1 MMTLLRRLRYLF
13 RQRQIE
19 AEIAEEIEAHRLMA
33 EGRERSRGTARGEAD
48 AASRRAMGNI
58 TLAREEARAAWI
70 SPWLESAYQDVAYA
84 LRMFRRAP
92 AFTATLVLVLGLG
105 IGATTAV
112 FTLVDG
118 LILRDLP
125 VRSPDRLVYFSSPSF
140 SYPIF
145 AEVRSR
151 SADVIESVAAWSV
164 EDFHVAWG
172 QELEPA
178 GVLTASGGFYATLGV
193 TAAAGRTFS
202 EEDDQIGGGPHGRV
216 AVISDAAW
224 RRRFGGDP
232 GVIGRTVRV
241 GRDTYT
247 IVGVTPRGYSG
258 ITPGIA
264 PEITIPLTSNARPG
278 QLKSPT
284 SSWVHLIARLRGG
297 VTLRQANASL
307 AQFWPAVLDA
317 TVPTSMDAERRAH
330 LLGRKTSLESAS
342 AGFSRVRNRFAEP
355 LWFLFALVGVLLL
368 VGCASAANLLLARG
382 AGRRRE
388 IAVRLAIGA
397 GRTRLV
403 RQMLTESL
411 VWTLLASIAGL
422 LIASWGASS
431 LVALM
436 STREQKIDLDAGVSF
451 RVMLFALAVA
461 AVTSAVCSVLP
472 AVGATRID
480 PAAGLKTAPESNRT
494 MPSRW
499 ASGQWIVSAQVALSV
514 LLLGS
519 AALFGRSLYS
529 VLSQSAGVDRQNVLV
544 LATDV
549 DATGYDEERAAR
561 FYQELLER
569 VRRVP
574 GVAAASLSMYPPIS
588 GGDGAWTENVGIDGA
603 PPRPGSATVYFNT
616 VSSNY
621 FGTTGMTL
629 LRGRDIGDGDH
640 ESSLPVAV
648 VNETLARH
656 FFQGQDPLGRQITI
670 GRDKSRKD
678 LQIIGLVSDAKY
690 QRLQETPRAVAY
702 LPWQQQRGDN
712 MFIEMRVTPR
722 TSVAD
727 LVRREV
733 RALDAVVPIHMQT
746 VADRIRE
753 SIVTERVLASL
764 AGLLAAV
771 AAVLVCA
778 GLYGLLAYNVSRK
791 TREIGVRLALGAERR
806 AVVLR
811 VLSESVVLALTGIA
825 AGVAA
830 TVALGRF
837 ARGLLFQ
844 VTPADPVSL
853 AIAAALMLVV
863 ACLAGFGPAWRA
875 SRVDP
880 VIALKAE

>member
-13 RQRQIE
+13 RQHHIE

-33 EGRERSRGTARGEAD
+33 EARERSGGTPPREAD
-48 AASRRAMGNI
+48 ATSRRVMGNI

-70 SPWLESAYQDVAYA
+70 APCLESAWQDVVYA

-105 IGATTAV
+105 IGATTAI

-125 VRSPDRLVYFSSPSF
+125 VRSPDRLVYFSTPSF

-145 AEVRSR
+145 TEVRARTAEVL
-151 SADVIESVAAWSV
+151 ESVAAWSV
-164 EDFHVAWG
+164 EDFHVAWD

-178 GVLTASGGFYATLGV
+178 EVLTASGGFFATLGV

-224 RRRFGGDP
+224 QRRYRGDP
-232 GVIGRTVRV
+232 AAIGRTVRI
-241 GRDTYT
+241 GPDTYT
-247 IVGVTPRGYSG
+247 IVGITPRGYSG
-258 ITPGIA
+258 VAPGIA
-264 PEITIPLTSNARPG
+264 PEITIPLTSNVRPG
-278 QLKSPT
+278 RLKSPT
-284 SSWVHLIARLRGG
+284 SSWVHLIARLRDG
-297 VTLRQANASL
+297 VTLREANTSL
-307 AQFWPAVLDA
+307 ARYWPAVLEA
-317 TVPTSMDAERRAH
+317 TTPTSLEADRRAQF
-330 LLGRKTSLESAS
+330 LGRKTALESAS
-342 AGFSRVRNRFAEP
+342 AGYSRVRNRFAQP
-355 LWFLFALVGVLLL
+355 LWFLFALVGVLLI
-368 VGCASAANLLLARG
+368 VACASAANLLLARG

-411 VWTLLASIAGL
+411 VWTLLASLAGL
-422 LIASWGASS
+422 VIASWSANS

-436 STREQKIDLDAGVSF
+436 TTREQKIDLDAGVGV
-451 RVMLFALAVA
+451 RVMVFALTVA
-461 AVTSAVCSVLP
+461 AMTSAICSVLP
-472 AVGATRID
+472 ALGATRVD
-480 PAAGLKTAPESNRT
+480 PAAGLKVSPDSARAI
-494 MPSRW
+494 PSRW
-499 ASGQWIVSAQVALSV
+499 ASGRWIVAAQVALSV

-519 AALFGRSLYS
+519 AALFGRSLYR
-529 VLSQSAGVDRQNVLV
+529 VLTQSAGVERQNVLV

-561 FYQELLER
+561 FYQDLLER

-574 GVAAASLSMYPPIS
+574 AVASASLSMYPPLS
-588 GGDGAWTENVGIDGA
+588 GGDGAWTENVGIDGV
-603 PPRPGSATVYFNT
+603 PPRPDSATVYFNT

-629 LRGRDIGDGDH
+629 LRGRDIADSDR
-640 ESSLPVAV
+640 ESALPVAV

-656 FFQGQDPLGRQITI
+656 FFPGQDPIGRQITI
-670 GRDKSRKD
+670 GRDQSRKD
-678 LQIIGLVSDAKY
+678 LRIVGLVSDAKY

-712 MFIEMRVTPR
+712 MFIEMRVAPR
-722 TSVAD
+722 AAVSD

-764 AGLLAAV
+764 AGLLAA
-771 AAVLVCA
+771 AATVLACA
-778 GLYGLLAYNVSRK
+778 GLYGLLAYSVSRR

-806 AVVLR
+806 AVVKD
-811 VLSESVVLALTGIA
+811 VLWESVVLALIGIA

-830 TVALGRF
+830 TLALGRF

-844 VTPADPVSL
+844 ITPADPASL
-853 AIAAALMLVV
+853 AAAAALMFIV
-863 ACLAGFGPAWRA
+863 ACLAGVGPAWRA

-880 VIALKAE
+880 VVALKAE

>member
-1 MMTLLRRLRYLF
+1 
-13 RQRQIE
+13 
-19 AEIAEEIEAHRLMA
+19 
-33 EGRERSRGTARGEAD
+33 
-48 AASRRAMGNI
+48 
-58 TLAREEARAAWI
+58 
-70 SPWLESAYQDVAYA
+70 
-84 LRMFRRAP
+84 
-92 AFTATLVLVLGLG
+92 
-105 IGATTAV
+105 
-112 FTLVDG
+112 
-118 LILRDLP
+118 
-125 VRSPDRLVYFSSPSF
+125 
-140 SYPIF
+140 
-145 AEVRSR
+145 
-151 SADVIESVAAWSV
+151 
-164 EDFHVAWG
+164 
-172 QELEPA
+172 
-178 GVLTASGGFYATLGV
+178 
-193 TAAAGRTFS
+193 
-202 EEDDQIGGGPHGRV
+202 
-216 AVISDAAW
+216 
-224 RRRFGGDP
+224 
-232 GVIGRTVRV
+232 
-241 GRDTYT
+241 
-247 IVGVTPRGYSG
+247 
-258 ITPGIA
+258 
-264 PEITIPLTSNARPG
+264 
-278 QLKSPT
+278 
-284 SSWVHLIARLRGG
+284 
-297 VTLRQANASL
+297 
-307 AQFWPAVLDA
+307 
-317 TVPTSMDAERRAH
+317 
-330 LLGRKTSLESAS
+330 
-342 AGFSRVRNRFAEP
+342 
-355 LWFLFALVGVLLL
+355 
-368 VGCASAANLLLARG
+368 
-382 AGRRRE
+382 
-388 IAVRLAIGA
+388 
-397 GRTRLV
+397 
-403 RQMLTESL
+403 
-411 VWTLLASIAGL
+411 
-422 LIASWGASS
+422 
-431 LVALM
+431 
-436 STREQKIDLDAGVSF
+436 
-451 RVMLFALAVA
+451 
-461 AVTSAVCSVLP
+461 
-472 AVGATRID
+472 
-480 PAAGLKTAPESNRT
+480 
-494 MPSRW
+494 
-499 ASGQWIVSAQVALSV
+499 
-514 LLLGS
+514 
-519 AALFGRSLYS
+519 
-529 VLSQSAGVDRQNVLV
+529 
-544 LATDV
+544 
-549 DATGYDEERAAR
+549 
-561 FYQELLER
+561 
-569 VRRVP
+569 
-574 GVAAASLSMYPPIS
+574 
-588 GGDGAWTENVGIDGA
+588 
-603 PPRPGSATVYFNT
+603 VYFNT

-764 AGLLAAV
+764 AGLLAAA

>member
-1 MMTLLRRLRYLF
+1 MKTLLRRLRYLF

-33 EGRERSRGTARGEAD
+33 EARERNGGRPPHD
-48 AASRRAMGNI
+48 AAAASHRAMGNI

-70 SPWLESAYQDVAYA
+70 SPWLESAWQDVLYA

-92 AFTATLVLVLGLG
+92 AFTATLVLVLGIG

-118 LILRDLP
+118 LILRPLP
-125 VRSPDRLVYFSSPSF
+125 VQSPDRLVYFSSPSF

-145 AEVRSR
+145 SEVRAR
-151 SADVIESVAAWSV
+151 STDVIESVAAWSV
-164 EDFHVAWG
+164 EDMHVAWG

-178 GVLTASGGFYATLGV
+178 DVLTASGGFHATLGV
-193 TAAAGRTFS
+193 AAAMGRTFS
-202 EEDDQIGGGPHGRV
+202 EDDDQIGGGPHGRV

-224 RRRFGGDP
+224 RRRYGGDP
-232 GVIGRTVRV
+232 GAIGRTVRV
-241 GRDTYT
+241 GPDPFT

-258 ITPGIA
+258 VTPGMA
-264 PEITIPLTSNARPG
+264 PELTIPLLSTVRPA

-284 SSWVHLIARLRGG
+284 SSWVHLIARLRDG
-297 VTLRQANASL
+297 VTLREANTSL
-307 AQFWPAVLDA
+307 ARFWPEVLEA
-317 TVPTSMDAERRAH
+317 TTPSSVEADRRAH
-330 LLGRKTSLESAS
+330 FLGRKTSLESAS

-355 LWFLFALVGVLLL
+355 LWFLFALVGVLLM
-368 VGCASAANLLLARG
+368 VACASAANLLLARG

-411 VWTLLASIAGL
+411 VWTLLASLAGL
-422 LIASWGASS
+422 LIASWGANA

-436 STREQKIDLDAGVSF
+436 TTREQKIDLDAGLSI

-461 AVTSAVCSVLP
+461 AVTSAICSVLP

-480 PAAGLKTAPESNRT
+480 PAAGLRAAPDSSRAI
-494 MPSRW
+494 PSRW
-499 ASGQWIVSAQVALSV
+499 ASGRWIVAAQVALSV

-529 VLSQSAGVDRQNVLV
+529 VLTQSAGVDRQNVLV

-561 FYQELLER
+561 FYQELLDR

-603 PPRPGSATVYFNT
+603 PPRPGSITVYFNT

-629 LRGRDIGDGDH
+629 LRGRDVADGDQRVRPPGGCRQRDAGAPFLPRAGSAGPPDH
-640 ESSLPVAV
+640 HRPGQVTKGSSDHRPGFRRKVSAAPGNAARGRVPALAAAAGRQHVHRDAGDAAGIGVGAGPPRGARPRPGRSDPGADCCRPHPRIDRHRARAGLARGPARCGRCGAGLCRTLRAARVRCLQEDPGNRCAPGAWRRTPRGRPAGPVGVRGARADRHRGRRCRHGWRWDGSHAVCCSRSLPPIP
-648 VNETLARH
+648 
-656 FFQGQDPLGRQITI
+656 PLSPSPR
-670 GRDKSRKD
+670 RSCWSSPAW
-678 LQIIGLVSDAKY
+678 LVSA
-690 QRLQETPRAVAY
+690 PRGA
-702 LPWQQQRGDN
+702 PRG
-712 MFIEMRVTPR
+712 
-722 TSVAD
+722 S
-727 LVRREV
+727 
-733 RALDAVVPIHMQT
+733 
-746 VADRIRE
+746 IR
-753 SIVTERVLASL
+753 SL
-764 AGLLAAV
+764 
-771 AAVLVCA
+771 
-778 GLYGLLAYNVSRK
+778 R
-791 TREIGVRLALGAERR
+791 
-806 AVVLR
+806 
-811 VLSESVVLALTGIA
+811 
-825 AGVAA
+825 
-830 TVALGRF
+830 
-837 ARGLLFQ
+837 
-844 VTPADPVSL
+844 
-853 AIAAALMLVV
+853 
-863 ACLAGFGPAWRA
+863 
-875 SRVDP
+875 
-880 VIALKAE
+880 

>member
-13 RQRQIE
+13 QQRQIE

-33 EGRERSRGTARGEAD
+33 EARERSGGTPPREAD

-70 SPWLESAYQDVAYA
+70 SPWLESAYQDVVYA

-105 IGATTAV
+105 IGATTAI

-125 VRSPDRLVYFSSPSF
+125 VRSPDRLVYFSRPSF

-145 AEVRSR
+145 TEARARSAEVL
-151 SADVIESVAAWSV
+151 ESVAAWSV

-178 GVLTASGGFYATLGV
+178 EVLTASGGFYATLGV

-202 EEDDQIGGGPHGRV
+202 EDDDQIGGGPHGRV
-216 AVISDAAW
+216 AVISEAAW
-224 RRRFGGDP
+224 QRRYGGDP
-232 GVIGRTVRV
+232 GAIGRTVRI
-241 GRDTYT
+241 GPDTYT
-247 IVGVTPRGYSG
+247 IVGITPRGYSG
-258 ITPGIA
+258 VAPGIA
-264 PEITIPLTSNARPG
+264 PEITIPLTSNVRPG
-278 QLKSPT
+278 RLTSPT
-284 SSWVHLIARLRGG
+284 SSWVHLIARLRDG
-297 VTLRQANASL
+297 VTLREANASL
-307 AQFWPAVLDA
+307 ARFWPAVLEA
-317 TVPTSMDAERRAH
+317 TTPSSIEADRRAQF
-330 LLGRKTSLESAS
+330 LGRNTSLESAR
-342 AGFSRVRNRFAEP
+342 AGFSRVRNRFAQP
-355 LWFLFALVGVLLL
+355 LWFLFALVGVLLI
-368 VGCASAANLLLARG
+368 VACASAANLLLARG

-397 GRTRLV
+397 GRPRLV

-411 VWTLLASIAGL
+411 VWTLLASLAGL
-422 LIASWGASS
+422 VIASWGANS

-436 STREQKIDLDAGVSF
+436 TTREQKIDLDADVGV

-461 AVTSAVCSVLP
+461 AVTSAICSVLP
-472 AVGATRID
+472 ALGATRVD
-480 PAAGLKTAPESNRT
+480 PAAGLKVSPDSARAL
-494 MPSRW
+494 PSRW
-499 ASGQWIVSAQVALSV
+499 ASGRWIVAAQVALSV

-529 VLSQSAGVDRQNVLV
+529 VLTQSAGVERQYVLV

-549 DATGYDEERAAR
+549 DAAGYDEERAAR

-574 GVAAASLSMYPPIS
+574 GVASASLSMYPPLS

-629 LRGRDIGDGDH
+629 LRGRDIGDSDR
-640 ESSLPVAV
+640 EAALPVAV

-656 FFQGQDPLGRQITI
+656 FFPGQDPMGRQITI

-712 MFIEMRVTPR
+712 MFIEMRVAPR
-722 TSVAD
+722 ASVSD

-764 AGLLAAV
+764 AGLLAAA
-771 AAVLVCA
+771 AAVLASA
-778 GLYGLLAYNVSRK
+778 GLYGLLAYSVSRR
-791 TREIGVRLALGAERR
+791 TREIGLRLALGAERR
-806 AVVLR
+806 AVVMG
-811 VLSESVVLALTGIA
+811 VLWESVVLALIGIA

-830 TVALGRF
+830 TLALGRF
-837 ARGLLFQ
+837 AQGLLFQ
-844 VTPADPVSL
+844 ITPADPVSL
-853 AIAAALMLVV
+853 AAAATLMFIV
-863 ACLAGFGPAWRA
+863 ACLAGLGPAWRA
-875 SRVDP
+875 SRIDP
-880 VIALKAE
+880 VVALKAE

>member
-33 EGRERSRGTARGEAD
+33 EARERSGGTPPREAD

-70 SPWLESAYQDVAYA
+70 SPWLESAYQDVVYA

-105 IGATTAV
+105 IGATTAI

-145 AEVRSR
+145 TEVRARSAEVL
-151 SADVIESVAAWSV
+151 ESVAAWSV

-178 GVLTASGGFYATLGV
+178 EVLTASGGFYATLGV

-224 RRRFGGDP
+224 QRRYGGDP
-232 GVIGRTVRV
+232 GAIGRTVRI
-241 GRDTYT
+241 GPDTYT
-247 IVGVTPRGYSG
+247 IVGITPRGYSG
-258 ITPGIA
+258 VAPGIA
-264 PEITIPLTSNARPG
+264 PEITIPLTSNVRPG
-278 QLKSPT
+278 RLKSPT
-284 SSWVHLIARLRGG
+284 SSWIHLIARLRDG
-297 VTLRQANASL
+297 VTLREASTSL
-307 AQFWPAVLDA
+307 ARFWPAVLEA
-317 TVPTSMDAERRAH
+317 TTPSSLEADRRAQF
-330 LLGRKTSLESAS
+330 LGRRTSLESAS
-342 AGFSRVRNRFAEP
+342 AGFSRVRNRFAQP
-355 LWFLFALVGVLLL
+355 LWFLFALVGVLLI
-368 VGCASAANLLLARG
+368 VACASAANLLLARG

-411 VWTLLASIAGL
+411 VWTLLAALAGL
-422 LIASWGASS
+422 AIASWGANS

-436 STREQKIDLDAGVSF
+436 TTREQKIDLDASVGV

-461 AVTSAVCSVLP
+461 AVTSAICSVLP
-472 AVGATRID
+472 ALGATRVD
-480 PAAGLKTAPESNRT
+480 PAAGLRVSPDSARAI
-494 MPSRW
+494 PSRW
-499 ASGQWIVSAQVALSV
+499 ASGRWIVAAQVALSV

-529 VLSQSAGVDRQNVLV
+529 VLTQSAGVERQSVLV

-549 DATGYDEERAAR
+549 DATGYDEQRAAR

-574 GVAAASLSMYPPIS
+574 GVASASLSMYPPLS

-603 PPRPGSATVYFNT
+603 PPRPGAATVYFNT

-629 LRGRDIGDGDH
+629 LRGRDIGDSDR
-640 ESSLPVAV
+640 ESALPVAI
-648 VNETLARH
+648 VNETLARQ
-656 FFQGQDPLGRQITI
+656 FFPGQDPMGRQITI

-712 MFIEMRVTPR
+712 MFIEMRVAPR
-722 TSVAD
+722 AAVSD

-733 RALDAVVPIHMQT
+733 RALDVVVPIHMQT

-753 SIVTERVLASL
+753 SVVTERVLASL
-764 AGLLAAV
+764 AGLLAAA
-771 AAVLVCA
+771 AAVLACA
-778 GLYGLLAYNVSRK
+778 GLYGLLAYSVSRQ

-806 AVVLR
+806 AVVMS
-811 VLSESVVLALTGIA
+811 VLWESVVLALIGIA

-830 TVALGRF
+830 TLALGRF

-844 VTPADPVSL
+844 ITPADPVSL
-853 AIAAALMLVV
+853 AAAATLMFIV
-863 ACLAGFGPAWRA
+863 ACLAGLGPAWRA
-875 SRVDP
+875 SRIDP
-880 VIALKAE
+880 VVALKAE

>member
-1 MMTLLRRLRYLF
+1 
-13 RQRQIE
+13 
-19 AEIAEEIEAHRLMA
+19 
-33 EGRERSRGTARGEAD
+33 
-48 AASRRAMGNI
+48 
-58 TLAREEARAAWI
+58 
-70 SPWLESAYQDVAYA
+70 
-84 LRMFRRAP
+84 
-92 AFTATLVLVLGLG
+92 
-105 IGATTAV
+105 
-112 FTLVDG
+112 
-118 LILRDLP
+118 
-125 VRSPDRLVYFSSPSF
+125 
-140 SYPIF
+140 
-145 AEVRSR
+145 
-151 SADVIESVAAWSV
+151 
-164 EDFHVAWG
+164 
-172 QELEPA
+172 
-178 GVLTASGGFYATLGV
+178 
-193 TAAAGRTFS
+193 
-202 EEDDQIGGGPHGRV
+202 
-216 AVISDAAW
+216 
-224 RRRFGGDP
+224 
-232 GVIGRTVRV
+232 
-241 GRDTYT
+241 
-247 IVGVTPRGYSG
+247 
-258 ITPGIA
+258 
-264 PEITIPLTSNARPG
+264 
-278 QLKSPT
+278 
-284 SSWVHLIARLRGG
+284 
-297 VTLRQANASL
+297 
-307 AQFWPAVLDA
+307 
-317 TVPTSMDAERRAH
+317 
-330 LLGRKTSLESAS
+330 
-342 AGFSRVRNRFAEP
+342 
-355 LWFLFALVGVLLL
+355 LL
-368 VGCASAANLLLARG
+368 VACGSAANLLLARG

-411 VWTLLASIAGL
+411 VWTLLASLAGL

-436 STREQKIDLDAGVSF
+436 TTREQKIDLDSGISF

-480 PAAGLKTAPESNRT
+480 PAAGLKAGPESNRA

-499 ASGQWIVSAQVALSV
+499 ASGRWIVSAQVALSV

-519 AALFGRSLYS
+519 AALFGRSLYT
-529 VLSQSAGVDRQNVLV
+529 VFTQSAGVDRQNVLV

-549 DATGYDEERAAR
+549 DATGYDEDRAAR

-712 MFIEMRVTPR
+712 MFIEMRVTAR

-733 RALDAVVPIHMQT
+733 RALDAAVPIHMQT

-764 AGLLAAV
+764 AGLLAAA
-771 AAVLVCA
+771 AAVLACA
-778 GLYGLLAYNVSRK
+778 GLYGLLAYGVSRK

-811 VLSESVVLALTGIA
+811 VLSESVVLALIGIA

-844 VTPADPVSL
+844 VTPADPVSI
-853 AIAAALMLVV
+853 AIAAGLMLVV

-880 VIALKAE
+880 VIALRAE